1 MSEAD
6 FDKWRAAV
14 AGADPAKLGIHL
26 DEAWCGYFKV
36 QDRRS
41 DHLKSA
47 PRKRPYIACA
57 IWRDENGNLVAE
69 RAKSRVPVDWLWPW
83 CASHPISYET
93 YAYWHEHE
101 KWPEEAE
108 AA

>member
-1 MSEAD
+1 MTGD

-14 AGADPAKLGIHL
+14 AGADPGKLGIHL
-26 DEAWCGYFKV
+26 DEPWCGYFKV

-47 PRKRPYIACA
+47 PRKRPFIACA

-93 YAYWHEHE
+93 YQFWHQNER
-101 KWPEEAE
+101 WPEEAK